1 MKTKIIGQG
10 IAALGDAFTLKKEAL
25 GKVLAISF
33 SKIKSY
39 LLHAATASLKFSLL
53 IALAIMALIFTNR
66 AHAQQHEDFLLKK
79 NQFSVEIGANYIKMV
94 DFQYSPNMFQSLR
107 KNVQLGYT
115 NRLRK
120 GIFSTHLNVYM
131 GNLTPTSGLSMD
143 YYGKDTDINGVETVD
158 SISLKLSQMGFDLE
172 IGYLHELKEL
182 ATSRTALYLGGSLEE
197 SFNYAPGFISIGTIH
212 YGALN
217 AKARFDYLL
226 RNGKPLMF
234 GLSVP
239 LVSLVTRMPYHNS
252 PNYPGKSGIAG
263 FFTDNNHVET
273 LNHFQN
279 IRFSVKYHWLVSKK
293 FAFDIAYQGS
303 WLHYYR
309 PEHLS
314 QAGSQLSLGF
324 TF

>member
-1 MKTKIIGQG
+1 MKTKITGKG
-10 IAALGDAFTLKKEAL
+10 IEALGDAFTLKKEAL
-25 GKVLAISF
+25 EQVPSISF
-33 SKIKSY
+33 SKTKSY
-39 LLHAATASLKFSLL
+39 LLHAATASLKWRLL
-53 IALAIMALIFTNR
+53 ITLAIMGLIFTYQ
-66 AHAQQHEDFLLKK
+66 AHAQQNDDFLLKK
-79 NQFSVEIGANYIKMV
+79 NQFSVGIGVNYIKTV

-115 NRLRK
+115 NRLKR
-120 GIFSTHLNVYM
+120 GFFSTNLNVFL
-131 GNLTPTSGLSMD
+131 GNLSPASGPSLD
-143 YYGKDTDINGVETVD
+143 FFGKKTDINGVETVE
-158 SISLKLSQMGFDLE
+158 SLTLELSQMGFDLE
-172 IGYLHELKEL
+172 IGYLHELTKL
-182 ATSRTALYLGGSLEE
+182 ATTRTALYLGGSLEE
-197 SFNYAPGFISIGTIH
+197 SFNYTPGFVNIGTIN

-226 RNGKPLMF
+226 GNGKPLMF

-239 LVSLVTRMPYHNS
+239 LVSVVTRMPYHNA
-252 PNYPGKSGIAG
+252 PNIPGKSGIAA

-279 IRFSVKYHWLVSKK
+279 LRFSVKYHWLVRKK
-293 FAFDIAYQGS
+293 FAFDIAYEAS

-309 PEHLS
+309 PEHLT